1 MAGSVQGANGRRPQ
15 RLGRHPVTDEATT
28 GTHAA
33 RCSTSSAFENTLHR
47 VDGGGE
53 NPSSCRKP
61 ATAVA
66 EELHWAGL
74 PEEDLLEP
82 LEEVVRMQDED
93 VGVEIEDDTQLPASS
108 LGRVSANLPED
119 LSGRQSAEA
128 EALERHTVFSTRVR
142 AEALEQQKAVLELF
156 FLLLLPCRLLFF
168 LLINSHCGA
177 GQSVGT

>member
-1 MAGSVQGANGRRPQ
+1 MAP
-15 RLGRHPVTDEATT
+15 
-28 GTHAA
+28 AA
-33 RCSTSSAFENTLHR
+33 AE
-47 VDGGGE
+47 
-53 NPSSCRKP
+53 P

-74 PEEDLLEP
+74 PEEDLLVP
-82 LEEVVRMQDED
+82 LEEVMRMQDED

-142 AEALEQQKAVLELF
+142 AEALEQQKAEALKQQEAEALERQ
-156 FLLLLPCRLLFF
+156 RLEAAA
-168 LLINSHCGA
+168 SGS
-177 GQSVGT
+177 QSAEAATRPQASPVAKAPRSTHPVAHPP